1 MAGAPAHRLPC
12 LHHGSSPHMRGTL
25 AHLLPS
31 ADELRFIPAWAGNAR
46 CPVAAET
53 SSTVH
58 PRIRGERHLVTRMDP
73 CQDGSSPHVRGTP
86 TAPEAETLRSR
97 FIPACAGNAHPLRA
111 CIRCQ
116 SVHPRMREERTRGRP
131 ISEERIGSSPH
142 TRGTRRPRVR
152 SHKTRRFIPACAG
165 NAAGADPRTGPASV
179 HPRMRGERVRWA
191 AAPSSISG
199 SSPHVRGMPACRFNS
214 IDPDRFI
221 PACAGNASRISA
233 TCSATP
239 VHPRMCGERIRWYQP
254 KSGKHGSSPHARGT
268 PYILLYD
275 SGNDR
280 FIPACAGNASA
291 GPRTSPARAV
301 HPRMRGERSR
311 KTGERAPVG
320 GSSPHARGT
329 RQADHLNRIVQRF
342 IPAYAGNATTLHR
355 PHFWNSVH
363 PRIRGERDPTYTTDG
378 LKRGSSPHTR
388 GTHWRYLGRWLGR
401 RFIPA
406 YAGNARAPR
415 WPTWPNTVH
424 PRIRGERPISRAN
437 HRRIAGS
444 SPHARG
450 TLFFIHFR
458 LFAFRF
464 IPACAGNAK
473 TVAEFMR
480 WIAVHPRM
488 RGERCGLKMT
498 LFGICGSSPHARGT
512 PSDRP

>member
-1 MAGAPAHRLPC
+1 
-12 LHHGSSPHMRGTL
+12 
-25 AHLLPS
+25 
-31 ADELRFIPAWAGNAR
+31 
-46 CPVAAET
+46 
-53 SSTVH
+53 
-58 PRIRGERHLVTRMDP
+58 
-73 CQDGSSPHVRGTP
+73 
-86 TAPEAETLRSR
+86 
-97 FIPACAGNAHPLRA
+97 
-111 CIRCQ
+111 
-116 SVHPRMREERTRGRP
+116 
-131 ISEERIGSSPH
+131 
-142 TRGTRRPRVR
+142 
-152 SHKTRRFIPACAG
+152 
-165 NAAGADPRTGPASV
+165 
-179 HPRMRGERVRWA
+179 MRGERVRWA

-199 SSPHVRGMPACRFNS
+199 SSPHVRGMPACRFNN
-214 IDPDRFI
+214 IAPDRFI

-363 PRIRGERDPTYTTDG
+363 PRIRGERKTSDLCKQHPD
-378 LKRGSSPHTR
+378 GSSPHTR
-388 GTHWRYLGRWLGR
+388 GTLRGGDRMRGHT

-406 YAGNARAPR
+406 YAGNAQSPGRTIEGLPVHPR
-415 WPTWPNTVH
+415 IRRERIVASARNLKPNGSSPHTRGTPRQPAARGRETRFIPAYAGNATRSSLSPLNISVH
-424 PRIRGERPISRAN
+424 PRIRGERPSTSSLGSRN
-437 HRRIAGS
+437 AGS

-488 RGERCGLKMT
+488 RGER
-498 LFGICGSSPHARGT
+498 
-512 PSDRP
+512 

>member
-1 MAGAPAHRLPC
+1 MFSRII
-12 LHHGSSPHMRGTL
+12 
-25 AHLLPS
+25 S
-31 ADELRFIPAWAGNAR
+31 A
-46 CPVAAET
+46 
-53 SSTVH
+53 VH
-58 PRIRGERHLVTRMDP
+58 PRMRGERHLVTRMDP

-199 SSPHVRGMPACRFNS
+199 SSPHVRGMPACRFNN

-280 FIPACAGNASA
+280 FIPACAGNAPGRPGNAPLS
-291 GPRTSPARAV
+291 AV
-301 HPRMRGERSR
+301 HPRMRGERHNV
-311 KTGERAPVG
+311 T
-320 GSSPHARGT
+320 SSSF
-329 RQADHLNRIVQRF
+329 LEF
-342 IPAYAGNATTLHR
+342 
-355 PHFWNSVH
+355 
-363 PRIRGERDPTYTTDG
+363 
-378 LKRGSSPHTR
+378 GSSPHTR
-388 GTHWRYLGRWLGR
+388 GTQNIRSVQTAPG

-424 PRIRGERPISRAN
+424 PRIRGERFVAVTGCVAIL
-437 HRRIAGS
+437 GS
-444 SPHARG
+444 SPH
-450 TLFFIHFR
+450 T
-458 LFAFRF
+458 
-464 IPACAGNAK
+464 
-473 TVAEFMR
+473 
-480 WIAVHPRM
+480 
-488 RGERCGLKMT
+488 
-498 LFGICGSSPHARGT
+498 RGT
-512 PSDRP
+512 PNLQGEP

>member
-1 MAGAPAHRLPC
+1 MFSRII
-12 LHHGSSPHMRGTL
+12 
-25 AHLLPS
+25 S
-31 ADELRFIPAWAGNAR
+31 A
-46 CPVAAET
+46 
-53 SSTVH
+53 VH
-58 PRIRGERHLVTRMDP
+58 PRMRGERHLVTRMDP

-199 SSPHVRGMPACRFNS
+199 SSPHVRGMPACRFNN

-268 PYILLYD
+268 LQEDRGTRPCR
-275 SGNDR
+275 R
-280 FIPACAGNASA
+280 FIPACAGNATGRPFESYR
-291 GPRTSPARAV
+291 PAV
-301 HPRMRGERSR
+301 HPRIRGERHNVTSSSFL
-311 KTGERAPVG
+311 EF
-320 GSSPHARGT
+320 GSSPHTRGT
-329 RQADHLNRIVQRF
+329 QNIRSVQTAPGRF
-342 IPAYAGNATTLHR
+342 IPAYAGNA
-355 PHFWNSVH
+355 S
-363 PRIRGERDPTYTTDG
+363 
-378 LKRGSSPHTR
+378 
-388 GTHWRYLGRWLGR
+388 WR
-401 RFIPA
+401 
-406 YAGNARAPR
+406 
-415 WPTWPNTVH
+415 
-424 PRIRGERPISRAN
+424 
-437 HRRIAGS
+437 
-444 SPHARG
+444 
-450 TLFFIHFR
+450 
-458 LFAFRF
+458 
-464 IPACAGNAK
+464 
-473 TVAEFMR
+473 
-480 WIAVHPRM
+480 
-488 RGERCGLKMT
+488 
-498 LFGICGSSPHARGT
+498 
-512 PSDRP
+512 

>member
-1 MAGAPAHRLPC
+1 MFSRII
-12 LHHGSSPHMRGTL
+12 
-25 AHLLPS
+25 S
-31 ADELRFIPAWAGNAR
+31 A
-46 CPVAAET
+46 
-53 SSTVH
+53 VH
-58 PRIRGERHLVTRMDP
+58 PRMRGERHLVTRMDP

-199 SSPHVRGMPACRFNS
+199 SSPHVRGMPACRFNN

-239 VHPRMCGERIRWYQP
+239 VHPRMCGERFCRTANVSRQ
-254 KSGKHGSSPHARGT
+254 SGSSPHARGT
-268 PYILLYD
+268 LQEDRGTRPCR
-275 SGNDR
+275 R
-280 FIPACAGNASA
+280 FIPACAGNATGRPFESY
-291 GPRTSPARAV
+291 RPA
-301 HPRMRGERSR
+301 
-311 KTGERAPVG
+311 
-320 GSSPHARGT
+320 
-329 RQADHLNRIVQRF
+329 
-342 IPAYAGNATTLHR
+342 
-355 PHFWNSVH
+355 
-363 PRIRGERDPTYTTDG
+363 
-378 LKRGSSPHTR
+378 
-388 GTHWRYLGRWLGR
+388 
-401 RFIPA
+401 
-406 YAGNARAPR
+406 
-415 WPTWPNTVH
+415 VH

-444 SPHARG
+444 SPHTQGTHRG
-450 TLFFIHFR
+450 ER
-458 LFAFRF
+458 EESKAERF
-464 IPACAGNAK
+464 IPAYAGNAP
-473 TVAEFMR
+473 TT
-480 WIAVHPRM
+480 
-488 RGERCGLKMT
+488 RCAWT
-498 LFGICGSSPHARGT
+498 
-512 PSDRP
+512 

>member
-1 MAGAPAHRLPC
+1 MFSRII
-12 LHHGSSPHMRGTL
+12 
-25 AHLLPS
+25 S
-31 ADELRFIPAWAGNAR
+31 A
-46 CPVAAET
+46 
-53 SSTVH
+53 VH
-58 PRIRGERHLVTRMDP
+58 PRMRGERHLVTRMDP

-199 SSPHVRGMPACRFNS
+199 SSPHVRGMPACRFNN

-280 FIPACAGNASA
+280 FIPACAGNARLTGSEA
-291 GPRTSPARAV
+291 RRTAV
-301 HPRMRGERSR
+301 HPRMRGERVRCLKPCS
-311 KTGERAPVG
+311 TG
-320 GSSPHARGT
+320 
-329 RQADHLNRIVQRF
+329 I
-342 IPAYAGNATTLHR
+342 
-355 PHFWNSVH
+355 
-363 PRIRGERDPTYTTDG
+363 
-378 LKRGSSPHTR
+378 
-388 GTHWRYLGRWLGR
+388 
-401 RFIPA
+401 
-406 YAGNARAPR
+406 
-415 WPTWPNTVH
+415 
-424 PRIRGERPISRAN
+424 
-437 HRRIAGS
+437 GS

-450 TLFFIHFR
+450 TLFPMESIR
-458 LFAFRF
+458 CRTRF
-464 IPACAGNAK
+464 IPACAGNANWRFRARCVG
-473 TVAEFMR
+473 T
-480 WIAVHPRM
+480 VHPRM
-488 RGERCGLKMT
+488 RGERGKCSR
-498 LFGICGSSPHARGT
+498 CPHVQRGSSPHARGT
-512 PSDRP
+512 HLNGTHNPEKLRFIPACAGNAARADGRPGLVSVHPRMRGEREALLERFRTHHGSSPHARGTRLAAVVIDPDRRFIPACAGNAAGWPG

>member
-239 VHPRMCGERIRWYQP
+239 VHPRM
-254 KSGKHGSSPHARGT
+254 
-268 PYILLYD
+268 
-275 SGNDR
+275 
-280 FIPACAGNASA
+280 
-291 GPRTSPARAV
+291 
-301 HPRMRGERSR
+301 RGERSR

-444 SPHARG
+444 SPHTQGTHRG
-450 TLFFIHFR
+450 ER
-458 LFAFRF
+458 EESKAERF
-464 IPACAGNAK
+464 IPAYAGNAP
-473 TVAEFMR
+473 TT
-480 WIAVHPRM
+480 
-488 RGERCGLKMT
+488 RCAWT
-498 LFGICGSSPHARGT
+498 
-512 PSDRP
+512 

>member
-1 MAGAPAHRLPC
+1 
-12 LHHGSSPHMRGTL
+12 
-25 AHLLPS
+25 
-31 ADELRFIPAWAGNAR
+31 
-46 CPVAAET
+46 
-53 SSTVH
+53 
-58 PRIRGERHLVTRMDP
+58 
-73 CQDGSSPHVRGTP
+73 
-86 TAPEAETLRSR
+86 
-97 FIPACAGNAHPLRA
+97 
-111 CIRCQ
+111 
-116 SVHPRMREERTRGRP
+116 MREERTRGRP

-239 VHPRMCGERIRWYQP
+239 VHPRM
-254 KSGKHGSSPHARGT
+254 
-268 PYILLYD
+268 
-275 SGNDR
+275 
-280 FIPACAGNASA
+280 
-291 GPRTSPARAV
+291 
-301 HPRMRGERSR
+301 RGERSR

-388 GTHWRYLGRWLGR
+388 GTRARPGGLHGQI

-406 YAGNARAPR
+406 YAGNAQSPGRTIEGLP
-415 WPTWPNTVH
+415 VH
-424 PRIRGERPISRAN
+424 PRIRRERIVASARNLKPN
-437 HRRIAGS
+437 GS
-444 SPHARG
+444 SPH
-450 TLFFIHFR
+450 T
-458 LFAFRF
+458 
-464 IPACAGNAK
+464 
-473 TVAEFMR
+473 
-480 WIAVHPRM
+480 
-488 RGERCGLKMT
+488 
-498 LFGICGSSPHARGT
+498 RGT
-512 PSDRP
+512 PYRRANGR

>member
-1 MAGAPAHRLPC
+1 MFSRII
-12 LHHGSSPHMRGTL
+12 
-25 AHLLPS
+25 S
-31 ADELRFIPAWAGNAR
+31 A
-46 CPVAAET
+46 
-53 SSTVH
+53 VH
-58 PRIRGERHLVTRMDP
+58 PRMRGERHLVTRMDP

-199 SSPHVRGMPACRFNS
+199 SSPHVRGMPACRFNN

-363 PRIRGERDPTYTTDG
+363 PRIRGERKTSDLCKQHPD
-378 LKRGSSPHTR
+378 GSSPHTR
-388 GTHWRYLGRWLGR
+388 GTLRGGDRMRGHT

-406 YAGNARAPR
+406 YAGNAQSPGRTIEGLP
-415 WPTWPNTVH
+415 VH
-424 PRIRGERPISRAN
+424 PRIRRERIVASARNLKPNGSSPHTRGTPRQPAARGRETRFIPAYAGNATRSSLSPLNISVHPRMRGERFFSFIFVYL
-437 HRRIAGS
+437 HFGS

-450 TLFFIHFR
+450 TLKR
-458 LFAFRF
+458 SPNSCGGLRF
-464 IPACAGNAK
+464 IPACAGNARR
-473 TVAEFMR
+473 EQ
-480 WIAVHPRM
+480 
-488 RGERCGLKMT
+488 G
-498 LFGICGSSPHARGT
+498 
-512 PSDRP
+512 